1 MVMWK
6 NTVQTGRPQMKIWCM
21 RITSNTL
28 SEYALL
34 IAFPLQQW
42 LHEGALVL
50 RYTYV
55 ACLVIF
61 HKVNFKYSRGF

>member
-1 MVMWK
+1 MVH
-6 NTVQTGRPQMKIWCM
+6 VHYFEH
-21 RITSNTL
+21 TL
-28 SEYALL
+28 RYALL
-34 IAFPLQQW
+34 IAIPLQQW

-61 HKVNFKYSRGF
+61 HNVNFKYSRGF